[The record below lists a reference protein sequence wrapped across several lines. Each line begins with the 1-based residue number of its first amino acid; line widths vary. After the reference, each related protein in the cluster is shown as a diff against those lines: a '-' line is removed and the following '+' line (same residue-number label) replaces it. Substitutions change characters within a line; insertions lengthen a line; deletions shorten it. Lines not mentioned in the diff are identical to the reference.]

1 MAQARKDLA
10 IEANLIL
17 FSHPEDR
24 MLGTRFRLAPHER
37 LDVGRSSTCQIAM
50 PGVRSLS
57 RKHARL
63 EHLGAVVVIEDLGST
78 NGTYV
83 NDRRIDGRHRL
94 RSGDRFQVGALHF
107 KFLHERD
114 PETAYHEAIYQLV
127 MCDGLT
133 RIFNK
138 RKFDEEHRKEF
149 ERARRHDRPLSL
161 IFFDLD
167 HFKQI
172 NDTHGHLC
180 GDFVLQQVAR
190 LVQTY
195 LRSEQVFARVGG
207 EEFVILSPE
216 IGLPG
221 AVLLSEKL
229 RRRMADERL
238 SYGDVDIRLTCSF
251 GVAILDP
258 LTMTTP
264 RDLYQAADEAMYS
277 SKRSGRNRVTV
288 YRLRRL
294 GVRLRL
300 RRHGLGGFVGLRG
313 IALGFRRVVL
323 RRRVGRGC
331 HARRQAPAGTPK
343 SRVRFPR

>member
-1 MAQARKDLA
+1 MSDTTADLSSRAENTIFTEADTGELQALAQARKDLA

-57 RKHARL
+57 RRHARL

-138 RKFDEEHRKEF
+138 RKLDEELRKEY
-149 ERARRHDRPLSL
+149 ERARRHHRPLSL

-167 HFKQI
+167 HFKLI

-207 EEFVILSPE
+207 EEFVILNPE
-216 IGLPG
+216 IDQSG
-221 AVLLSEKL
+221 AVQLAEKL
-229 RRRMADERL
+229 RRRMAEEKL
-238 SYGDVDIRLTCSF
+238 SYGDVELELTCSF
-251 GVAILDP
+251 GVAVLDP
-258 LTMTTP
+258 LTMTSP
-264 RDLYQAADEAMYS
+264 VDLYRAADDAMYQ
-277 SKRSGRNRVTV
+277 SKHAGRDRVTL
-288 YRLRRL
+288 Y
-294 GVRLRL
+294 GTESDES
-300 RRHGLGGFVGLRG
+300 GSDDGESGESESE
-313 IALGFRRVVL
+313 A
-323 RRRVGRGC
+323 
-331 HARRQAPAGTPK
+331 AGD
-343 SRVRFPR
+343 